1 MKSLRSAVQI
11 CLLLCLFPISTGFAS
26 ASTLTLSGNILFSS
40 LDGSA
45 QDSDG
50 LANGVFTVNGDLV
63 LDGTI
68 NCNDDSSPAGSTG
81 ACPIRI
87 TTSGDLTLRAGS
99 GIFAENRRGSG
110 AAGSILLTVGGNLNL
125 RGPAGSL
132 PGAIVSSSRLSSAAK
147 PAGSTTFSVHGDV
160 TLEAGSIVAASTP
173 NGSAGTIGITADGR
187 VTVAGLVAS
196 GPSRQVLGTK
206 LTGKILD
213 DGKSTQSGGSIVIRS
228 NSSAGVR
235 VEEKGII
242 ASQGEVSGAQMVL
255 LEGCG
260 LEIRGLV
267 ASILKGSG
275 PSQVVLR
282 SGQGI
287 LVDGRDLGVSGP
299 TSGRA
304 GRVRADGVEGG
315 SAGYMVD
322 LFAQGNIQVL
332 GRSSASGPAAVSS
345 SPGTQTQ
352 RSGGAITAISL
363 AGTLSATGNAFEA
376 GKSTAGNQGGI
387 IDLQAKGNVTLDGA
401 TLRAV
406 GDFSTSSSSRKGG
419 RLSVRSFQGALSW
432 TFGVGDVRPVG
443 AGTPAS
449 TRGTIN
455 LTACAGIDTTGTQF
469 PTVGSAILPFPTEN
483 NGVCSPAAPTLP
495 SGEPPLQVCNRPP
508 VADSQT
514 VMTNEDTPVTITLT
528 GSDPDGQPLTF
539 TIVTPPVHGSLGP
552 LTSPT
557 ATSVQVVYTPV
568 LDYNGPDAFT
578 FQVDDGNGGTG
589 MATVTLSVKPVNDAP
604 KVDAATFTLNENSP
618 NGTVVGTVTFTD
630 PDAGQAH
637 TFAITAGNTAGA
649 FAINPTSGQI
659 TVANS
664 AALDFET
671 NPSFSLTVQVTDDGS
686 PALSGTAAVTIHI
699 ADTSEPPVVNPATF
713 TVAENSPNGTAVGTV
728 TFTDGDTGQ
737 THTFSILSGN
747 TGGTFAINP
756 STGAITVANSAALD
770 FETTPVFSLTV
781 QVMDSGS
788 QSGTATITIN
798 VGNLNEAP
806 VVQPATFTL
815 NENSPNGTAV
825 GTVTFTDPDTGQAHT
840 FAITAGNTGG
850 AFAIDPT
857 TGAITV
863 ANSAALDFETTP
875 SFSLTVQVTDG
886 GSPVLS
892 GTATVTINLTD
903 ISEPPV
909 VNPAT
914 FTVAENSPNG
924 TAVGTVTFTDG
935 DAGQTYIFSI
945 LGGNTGGTFA
955 IDPSTGAITVAN
967 GAALDFETTPA
978 FSLTVQVMDSGSQSG
993 TALITINVGDVNE
1006 APVVHPATF
1015 AVNENSPVGT
1025 VLGTVTFTDP
1035 DGGQSHTF
1043 AITAGNTGGAFA
1055 IDPSTGQI
1063 TVAGGINYEV
1073 TPSFSLTV
1081 QVTDG
1086 GSPSLSSSAT
1096 ITIGVN
1102 DVNEA
1107 PIAGADNYNAL
1118 GNTQL
1123 RVAGAQGTGLLATT
1137 AATDVLANDSDPDN
1151 NPAFKNLTLVAA
1163 TGTSANGGDYSL
1175 ASDGS
1180 FSYTPP
1186 AGFTGNDTFTYTL
1199 SDGDNTTT
1207 GTVTVAVSNRVWYVR
1222 DIVDERNAAG
1232 GDGRSTDAFDSIA
1245 ALNAATTNN
1254 GDIIFIFRGNTG
1266 TTPLAGGITLKDG
1279 QKLWGEGI
1287 GLTVA
1292 PFGTL
1297 VEAGSKPRINNTGG
1311 DAVSV
1316 PATAGNRQN
1325 MEIRGLDLQGSGNAV
1340 DVTASGANL
1349 VGVTISNNTVSGA
1362 GLEGI
1367 DLNAGSTGAFTATL
1381 NNNDIAATGNGFDA
1395 RTSAATTLTLSF
1407 TNNVVVS
1414 NANGIVIDGSGGGT
1428 TTVTGFAN
1436 NGVSGNTVGTGISI
1450 ASARFDGTPDGSY
1463 QQVTGGST
1471 VVGASGNGV
1480 GGSGVV
1486 LTNVSGDLGFTDLD
1500 IFANGGAGLRVT
1512 GTGAFTGTAGMQIAV
1527 GSGVAIFEANGGPAV
1542 DVTNATISLPLSSLK
1557 STNSPTTGVALNSVT
1572 GTFSAGSGSSI
1583 SNTAGT
1589 AFQVGSSSATISYAG
1604 TVNATTGKGVDLT
1617 SNTGSTIGF
1626 TGTLTL
1632 STGTNPAFTATGGG
1646 TVTSTDTASTLTTTT
1661 GTALNVASTNIGAG
1675 GLKFRSISAGTAV
1688 SGPANGIVLNAT
1700 GSLGGLTVSG
1710 TGSAG
1715 SGGTIQK
1722 TTGPGISLASTVNV
1736 NLSSM
1741 NIQNG
1746 TDDGINGSNVT
1757 GFSLAGSNII
1767 SNGDSTTDEGLDLRN
1782 LGGTASITS
1791 TNVTGSAHNNF
1802 FLDNTSGTLTSLTIS
1817 NSTFNN
1823 NSAANGNHGFLFQ
1836 ARGTSVIS
1844 AVNITGSTF
1853 SGNKS
1858 IGMQVL
1864 TADTATVTA
1873 YSVSTS
1879 TFTNQQIAMDFSQSQ
1894 TSNLAFQVL
1903 NNTNI
1908 TGQNS
1913 HAINVFTAAGAGTGG
1928 TLQGRIEGNTIGNA
1942 GVVNSGS
1949 AIGNCMRVNINGQA
1963 DASVLINGN
1972 TLRQCP
1978 NGRGIE
1984 VIGRNGTGGLD
1995 VTVTGND
2002 VNPQDMSGAP
2012 LAAILVQSNCLT
2024 TCNTVRSDVRGNTVP
2039 TGASTDLL
2047 PTFIA
2052 VVEAGASTSQL
2063 VDTAPASA
2071 DCTSQLT
2078 STNTGSASANAGC
2091 SLIAG
2096 PISTPQ

>member
-11 CLLLCLFPISTGFAS
+11 CLFLCLLPISTGFAS
-26 ASTLTLSGNILFSS
+26 ASTVTLSGNILFSS

-63 LDGTI
+63 VNGTI
-68 NCNDDSSPAGSTG
+68 NCNDDLSPSGSAG

-87 TTSGDLTLRAGS
+87 TASGDLLMRAGS
-99 GIFAENRRGSG
+99 GIFAENRRGAG
-110 AAGSILLTVGGNLNL
+110 AAGSILLTVGGNLTL
-125 RGPAGSL
+125 RGPSGSL
-132 PGAIVSSSRLSSAAK
+132 PGAIVSSSRLSNAAK
-147 PAGSTTFSVHGDV
+147 PAGSTTASVHGDV
-160 TLEAGSIVAASTP
+160 TLEAGSTVAASTP
-173 NGSAGTIGITADGR
+173 NGSAGTIRITADGK
-187 VTVAGLVAS
+187 VAVAGLVAS
-196 GPSRQVLGTK
+196 GPGRQVLGTK

-213 DGKSTQSGGSIVIRS
+213 DGKSTQSGGAILIRS
-228 NSSAGVR
+228 NSSAGPGVR
-235 VEEKGII
+235 VENSGTVV
-242 ASQGEVSGAQMVL
+242 SQGEVSGSQMVL

-267 ASILKGSG
+267 ASLLKGAG

-282 SGQGI
+282 SGKGI

-299 TSGRA
+299 TSGRG

-322 LFAQGNIQVL
+322 LFAQGDIQVL
-332 GRSSASGPAAVSS
+332 GPASSLAAVSS

-363 AGTLSATGNAFEA
+363 TGGLTAAGNAFEA
-376 GKSTAGNQGGI
+376 GKTTAGNQGGI
-387 IDLQAKGNVTLDGA
+387 IDLQAKGNATLDGA

-406 GDFSTSSSSRKGG
+406 GDSTTSASSRKGG

-432 TFGVGDVRPVG
+432 TFGLGDVRPVG

-469 PTVGSAILPFPTEN
+469 PTVGAPILPFPTEN

-495 SGEPPLQVCNRPP
+495 SGEPPLPVCNQPP

-514 VMTNEDTPVTITLT
+514 VLTDEDTPVTITLT
-528 GSDPDGQPLTF
+528 GSDPNGQPLTF
-539 TIVTPPVHGSLGP
+539 TIVTPPAHGSLGP

-557 ATSVQVVYTPV
+557 ATSVQVVYTPA

-578 FQVDDGNGGTG
+578 FQVDDGNGGTST
-589 MATVTLSVKPVNDAP
+589 ATVTLSVKPINDAP
-604 KVDAATFTLNENSP
+604 KVDAATFTVNENAP
-618 NGTVVGTVTFTD
+618 NGTVVGTATFTD
-630 PDAGQAH
+630 PDTGQAH

-649 FAINPTSGQI
+649 FAINPTTGQI

-664 AALDFET
+664 SALDFET

-686 PALSGTAAVTIHI
+686 PVLSDTAAVTINL

-713 TVAENSPNGTAVGTV
+713 AVAENSPNGTGVGTV

-737 THTFSILSGN
+737 THTFSILGGN
-747 TGGTFAINP
+747 TGGTFAIDP
-756 STGAITVANSAALD
+756 STGVITVANSAALD
-770 FETTPVFSLTV
+770 FETTPTFSLTV
-781 QVMDSGS
+781 QVTDSGS

-798 VGNLNEAP
+798 VSNL
-806 VVQPATFTL
+806 
-815 NENSPNGTAV
+815 
-825 GTVTFTDPDTGQAHT
+825 
-840 FAITAGNTGG
+840 
-850 AFAIDPT
+850 
-857 TGAITV
+857 
-863 ANSAALDFETTP
+863 
-875 SFSLTVQVTDG
+875 
-886 GSPVLS
+886 
-892 GTATVTINLTD
+892 
-903 ISEPPV
+903 
-909 VNPAT
+909 
-914 FTVAENSPNG
+914 
-924 TAVGTVTFTDG
+924 
-935 DAGQTYIFSI
+935 
-945 LGGNTGGTFA
+945 
-955 IDPSTGAITVAN
+955 
-967 GAALDFETTPA
+967 
-978 FSLTVQVMDSGSQSG
+978 
-993 TALITINVGDVNE
+993 NE

-1015 AVNENSPVGT
+1015 AVNENSPIGT

-1035 DGGQSHTF
+1035 DAGQSHTF
-1043 AITAGNTGGAFA
+1043 AITGGNTGGAFA

-1086 GSPSLSSSAT
+1086 GSPSLSGSAT

-1102 DVNEA
+1102 DVNE
-1107 PIAGADNYNAL
+1107 PPVAGADSYNAL

-1123 RVAGAQGTGLLATT
+1123 RVAGAPGTGLLGTT
-1137 AATDVLANDSDPDN
+1137 AATGVLANDSDPDN

-1199 SDGDNTTT
+1199 SDGDNTAT
-1207 GTVTVAVSNRVWYVR
+1207 GTVTVTVSNRVWYVR

-1266 TTPLAGGITLKDG
+1266 TTPLTGGITLKDG

-1297 VEAGSKPRINNTGG
+1297 VAAGAKPKIDNTGG

-1325 MEIRGLDLQGSGNAV
+1325 VEIRGLDFQGSGNAV

-1349 VGVTISNNTVSGA
+1349 VGITISDNNVSSA

-1381 NNNDIAATGNGFDA
+1381 NNNDIAATGNAFDA
-1395 RTSAATTLTLSF
+1395 RTSAASALTIDFS
-1407 TNNVVVS
+1407 NNAVVS

-1428 TTVTGFAN
+1428 TTITGFAN

-1450 ASARFDGTPDGSY
+1450 ASAGFDLVPGTGTYD
-1463 QQVTGGST
+1463 QVLGGLT
-1471 VVGASGNGV
+1471 VIGTSASGV
-1480 GGSGVV
+1480 GGSGMV
-1486 LTNVSGDLGFTDLD
+1486 LSNVSGNLAFANLD
-1500 IFANGGAGLRVT
+1500 IFADGGAGLRVT
-1512 GTGAFTGTAGMQIAV
+1512 GTGAFIGSAGMQIAV
-1527 GSGVAIFEANGGPAV
+1527 VGGVAVFEANGGPAV
-1542 DVTNATISLPLSSLK
+1542 DVTNATINLQPASVK
-1557 STNSPTTGVALNSVT
+1557 STNSPTMGLALNTVN
-1572 GTFSAGSGSSI
+1572 GTFSAGSSSSI
-1583 SNTAGT
+1583 TNAAGT
-1589 AFQVGSSSATISYAG
+1589 AFQVGNSNATISYAG
-1604 TVNATTGKGVDLT
+1604 TINATTSKGVDLT
-1617 SNTGSTIGF
+1617 NNAGSTIGF

-1646 TVTSTDTASTLTTTT
+1646 TVTSTDTASTLTTMTA
-1661 GTALNVASTNIGAG
+1661 TALNVANTNIGAS
-1675 GLKFRSISAGTAV
+1675 GLKFRSINAGTAA
-1688 SGPANGIVLNAT
+1688 SGPANGIVLNTT
-1700 GSLGGLTVSG
+1700 GALGGLTVSG

-1722 TTGPGISLASTVNV
+1722 TTGPGISLTGTANV

-1757 GFSLAGSNII
+1757 GFSLAGSNITA
-1767 SNGDSTTDEGLDLRN
+1767 NGDSTTDEGLELRN
-1782 LGGTASITS
+1782 LAGTASITN

-1823 NSAANGNHGFLFQ
+1823 NSTANGNHGFLFQ

-1844 AVNITGSTF
+1844 AVDITGSTF

-1858 IGMQVL
+1858 IGMQIL

-1894 TSNLAFQVL
+1894 TSNLAFKIL

-1928 TLQGRIEGNTIGNA
+1928 TLQGRIENNIIGNA

-2002 VNPQDMSGAP
+2002 VNPQDISGAP

-2039 TGASTDLL
+2039 GGASTDLL
-2047 PTFIA
+2047 PTYIA
-2052 VVEAGASTSQL
+2052 LVKTGASTSQL
-2063 VDTAPASA
+2063 VDTAPASP

-2091 SLIAG
+2091 ALIAG
-2096 PISTPQ
+2096 PISTPP